1 MPATTTK
8 PKNKISFR
16 QFMAILNNLKS
27 STCCVNEIHSFYVYR
42 ADTHQVLAR
51 GLDGFEAA
59 KSRANQIRQQHNLK
73 WNQVKF
79 KMEPKQRSSGSGG
92 TDNGNKSNQTGYYD
106 RSKVYNPSKRGYFRG
121 YFGADGSYA
130 DID

>member
-1 MPATTTK
+1 MPSTTTK
-8 PKNKISFR
+8 PKHKISFR
-16 QFMAILNNLKS
+16 QFMAILNNLKY
-27 STCCVNEIHSFYVYR
+27 STCCVNENHSFYVYR

-59 KSRANQIRQQHNLK
+59 KSRANQIRQQHNRK
-73 WNQVKF
+73 WDQVKF

-92 TDNGNKSNQTGYYD
+92 TDNGNKSNQSGYYD

>member
-1 MPATTTK
+1 
-8 PKNKISFR
+8 
-16 QFMAILNNLKS
+16 MAILNKLKS
-27 STCCVNEIHSFYVYR
+27 STCCVNENHSFYVYR
-42 ADTHQVLAR
+42 ADTNQVLAR

-59 KSRANQIRQQHNLK
+59 KSRANQIRQQHKLK
-73 WNQVKF
+73 WDQVKF

>member
-1 MPATTTK
+1 
-8 PKNKISFR
+8 
-16 QFMAILNNLKS
+16 
-27 STCCVNEIHSFYVYR
+27 
-42 ADTHQVLAR
+42 
-51 GLDGFEAA
+51 
-59 KSRANQIRQQHNLK
+59 
-73 WNQVKF
+73 
-79 KMEPKQRSSGSGG
+79 MEPKQRSSGSGG